1 MAAVVSPY
9 RVRLMTLD
17 DIPQVSAIERESF
30 PTMWPQTAY
39 TRELQQ
45 NALAHYLVVSD
56 ARLLT
61 PGADRQSGQNGLL
74 VRLRRAL
81 GGTEPAPAPE
91 PAGEQLVGFIGL
103 WFLLDECHIVT
114 VAVRTA
120 SRRQGIGELLLL
132 TAIAL
137 AQQRGER
144 VLTLECRVSNTGAQA
159 LYAKYGFRS
168 VGVRKRYYT
177 DNNEDALIMTT
188 PEIQTPA
195 YQAQFERL
203 RTAHRERWGA
213 AESALTR

>member
-1 MAAVVSPY
+1 
-9 RVRLMTLD
+9 
-17 DIPQVSAIERESF
+17 
-30 PTMWPQTAY
+30 
-39 TRELQQ
+39 
-45 NALAHYLVVSD
+45 
-56 ARLLT
+56 
-61 PGADRQSGQNGLL
+61 
-74 VRLRRAL
+74 
-81 GGTEPAPAPE
+81 
-91 PAGEQLVGFIGL
+91 
-103 WFLLDECHIVT
+103 VT